1 MGSNTD
7 SIPASL
13 KSKQPTSSDAPK
25 RFLIARINRRR
36 EWRSPSNCRTTST
49 MCSSRRGPAIDPSL
63 VTCPTNN
70 KVMSRSLQIRM
81 SAPAT
86 SRTCVTPPGD
96 PSVVALPIVCTESIM
111 TSCGLTASIC
121 AMTAPRSVSEARN
134 KSGSIALMRS
144 ARKRTCDAD
153 SSPLI

>member
-1 MGSNTD
+1 
-7 SIPASL
+7 
-13 KSKQPTSSDAPK
+13 
-25 RFLIARINRRR
+25 
-36 EWRSPSNCRTTST
+36 
-49 MCSSRRGPAIDPSL
+49 
-63 VTCPTNN
+63 
-70 KVMSRSLQIRM
+70 M

-86 SRTCVTPPGD
+86 SRTCVTPPGE
-96 PSVVALPIVCTESIM
+96 PSAVELPIVCTESII

-121 AMTAPRSVSEARN
+121 AMTAPRSVSEARY